1 MLFNFYGFYV
11 PIECSTNNI
20 EMVEDDHLH
29 DNTKNTWIWQMMI
42 SKLSAQCVI
51 MTKRRDF

>member
-1 MLFNFYGFYV
+1 MLFTFDGFYV

-29 DNTKNTWIWQMMI
+29 DNTKDTWI
-42 SKLSAQCVI
+42 
-51 MTKRRDF
+51 